1 MTKIIMTW
9 FIYYVLTTASSSVLA
24 RLDGA
29 VVDPVLAPLA
39 GEAGLAD
46 AVVVVDGVH
55 ALSVVGAGRVHAVVD
70 VELAKLSCP
79 AGRAQAPVGEKQ
91 LIN

>member
-1 MTKIIMTW
+1 MSW
-9 FIYYVLTTASSSVLA
+9 LLTAACSYVLA

-39 GEAGLAD
+39 GESGLAD

-55 ALSVVGAGRVHAVVD
+55 ALSVVGAWRVHAVVNVD
-70 VELAKLSCP
+70 LTKLPSP
-79 AGRAQAPVGEKQ
+79 AG
-91 LIN
+91 